1 MATPNFFRIM
11 LGLPT
16 IQLTTEAG
24 ALDIGVVSCNN
35 GAPNGGNAVADS
47 DDQAK
52 VYTWKALSSGIG
64 TGVVSANFEAETHIS
79 RFQIIWNNDVVADSL
94 FIGDDLGSQPNTE
107 ITKLQRALEYGFK
120 EMNYD
125 QSDGSFYATSRTLY
139 PQVNPYPTSV
149 KCLWEGDQDGS
160 DDRILYNV
168 AMTGSGT
175 PQSINRNSG
184 SPLAQ
189 VPNSPSQGYYENNQG
204 TLPLPASGCGSGSY
218 VAEGTTANYPASSS
232 ASWNGQINL
241 QFTKSLAEPSEIFF
255 RVWSVDDAQ
264 WSANS
269 VQCPGGGA
277 AGPVNFDRLN
287 DLTKCWNH
295 GGMSGQGAGGG
306 FPFTGWSYGVNEF
319 YHLNSIYPSSE
330 LAVTNQLYENDQLS
344 STPALE
350 NKFGY
355 IGWTALGANFPSR
368 FMQSFPEYQDQAFP
382 AVPAYS
388 AYNIFNG
395 GGHSV
400 AGQQVGFNG
409 NYYIQ
414 GDANGK
420 ITAITGSFIQWLPF
434 QVKFVTVTLD
444 IYATP
449 CQFTSSY
456 TPDTTYYFSDG
467 YNQGLPND
475 FRGGGHVLTGDPGQP
490 DYTVTGTK
498 PFGVYTQGSLD
509 SLVPKPG
516 WYTCKIT
523 SQAASDCSNEGVP
536 NVTMMYIGT
545 GGRVIQSPMAPQE
558 FRRGPCYP
566 DNFTP

>member
-277 AGPVNFDRLN
+277 AGPMNFDRLN
-287 DLTKCWNH
+287 DLTKCWRN
-295 GGMSGQGAGGG
+295 GGMTGQGAGGG

-368 FMQSFPEYQDQAFP
+368 FMQSFPEHQDEAFP

-566 DNFTP
+566 DDFTP

>member
-35 GAPNGGNAVADS
+35 GAPNGGNSIADS
-47 DDQAK
+47 DDEAK

-64 TGVVSANFEAETHIS
+64 TGVVSANFEAEAHIS

-94 FIGDDLGSQPNTE
+94 FISDDLGSQPNTE

-160 DDRILYNV
+160 DDRIVYNI

-184 SPLAQ
+184 SPLTEI
-189 VPNSPSQGYYENNQG
+189 PNSPSQGYYENNQG
-204 TLPLPASGCGSGSY
+204 TLPMPASGCGSGSY
-218 VAEGTTANYPASSS
+218 VAEGTTPNYPTSSS
-232 ASWNGQINL
+232 YSWNGQINL
-241 QFTKSLAEPSEIFF
+241 QFSKSLAEPSEIFF

-269 VQCPGGGA
+269 VICPGGGA

-295 GGMSGQGAGGG
+295 GGMSGQGSGGG
-306 FPFTGWSYGVNEF
+306 FPFTGWTYGVNEF

-350 NKFGY
+350 NKFSY
-355 IGWTALGANFPSR
+355 IGWTALGTNFPSR

-395 GGHSV
+395 GGNSV

-409 NYYIQ
+409 NWYMQ
-414 GDANGK
+414 GDANGV

-434 QVKFVTVTLD
+434 QVKFVQSDYNGVD
-444 IYATP
+444 
-449 CQFTSSY
+449 CGWTSSY
-456 TPDTTYYFSDG
+456 TPDTTYYFTDG

-475 FRGGGHVLTGDPGQP
+475 FRGGGHVLTGNPGQP

-509 SLVPKPG
+509 NLVPAPG

-523 SQAASDCSNEGVP
+523 SQAANDCSTEGVP
-536 NVTMMYIGT
+536 DVTMLYIGT
-545 GGRVIQSPMAPQE
+545 GGRVIQSPMAPQD

-566 DNFTP
+566 GDFTP